1 MYIYMC
7 VVYECIIYI
16 YKYTCTC
23 TYKLQLL
30 RAEEKDVHC
39 KPGATE
45 PDTIRSRVFTSIMP
59 IRRKATVDAK
69 GLVFSTPDSSTPSE
83 CVFQQGL
90 GRIGEKKKHFCTKDR
105 LSVGRENLTLISQ
118 VNSTP
123 LSRSFFGLTVDE
135 ALIEARPNCR
145 RNLTEV
151 SSIAGPTSIW
161 PSKSPAVQHQQ
172 QKFDKAQWF
181 VHVCPASS
189 KFFPHLVSTK
199 LVRKQL

>member
-1 MYIYMC
+1 
-7 VVYECIIYI
+7 
-16 YKYTCTC
+16 
-23 TYKLQLL
+23 
-30 RAEEKDVHC
+30 
-39 KPGATE
+39 
-45 PDTIRSRVFTSIMP
+45 MP

-83 CVFQQGL
+83 CVLQQGL

-105 LSVGRENLTLISQ
+105 LSVGRENLALISQ

-151 SSIAGPTSIW
+151 SSIAVPTSIW
-161 PSKSPAVQHQQ
+161 PSKVQPCNTNN
-172 QKFDKAQWF
+172 K
-181 VHVCPASS
+181 S
-189 KFFPHLVSTK
+189 LTK
-199 LVRKQL
+199 LNGLSMFVQPLRSSFRIWSPQNW